1 MSGAQFT
8 FNEVTREKAKAA
20 IQIQGLSGRGK
31 TGLALL
37 IAYALV
43 GDWAKVFAIDTENR
57 SMNLYQGL
65 KDPSGNTYEK
75 FKVGFLTPDIGYKPS
90 NYLAFRDTAIESGAE
105 AVIFDSVS
113 HAWQYK
119 GGVLDLVAQAKSKSA
134 RYQKDQYAAW
144 GDEEVVKE
152 KNELLE
158 LIRSEKVHMITTVRV
173 KEKMEYDKDESGK
186 TVLVSLGEQQ
196 IQQADLKYEP
206 DLVLEMVSPGSDET
220 YPCAKILKTRYAF
233 LKLGETYCFDA
244 NLLAQLKAYLDEGV
258 DPDLLLEKQREE
270 YINAV
275 KGLLDTRPNLKA
287 IWDVIKADVG
297 YKDTKLA
304 DLPLEI
310 VKKCYIKLTE

>member
-1 MSGAQFT
+1 MSNVQFT
-8 FNEVTREKAKAA
+8 FTEVTREKAKAA

-37 IAYALV
+37 IAYALT
-43 GDWAKVFAIDTENR
+43 GDWTKVFAIDTENK

-65 KDPSGNTYEK
+65 KSPEGKTYEK
-75 FKVGFLTPDIGYKPS
+75 FKVGYLTPDLGYKPS
-90 NYLAFRDTAIESGAE
+90 NYLAFRDAAIANGAE

-119 GGVLDLVAQAKSKSA
+119 GGVLDLVSQAKSKSA

-158 LIRSEKVHMITTVRV
+158 LIRSDKVHMITTVRV
-173 KEKMEYDKDESGK
+173 KEKMEYDKDENGK

-206 DLVLEMVSPGSDET
+206 DLVLEMVSPGSDSE
-220 YPCAKILKTRYAF
+220 YPCAKVLKTRYAF
-233 LKLGETYCFDA
+233 LKLGEIYRFDIS
-244 NLLAQLKAYLDEGV
+244 LLTQLKQYLDEGV
-258 DPDLLLEKQREE
+258 DPEVLLEKQRSE
-270 YINAV
+270 YITAI
-275 KGLLDTRPNLKA
+275 KDILDTKPNLKA
-287 IWDVIKADVG
+287 IWDVMKADAG
-297 YKDTKLA
+297 YKETKLA
-304 DLPLEI
+304 DLPLEV
-310 VKKCYIKLTE
+310 VKNCYIKLTE

>member
-1 MSGAQFT
+1 MSVAQFT

-90 NYLAFRDTAIESGAE
+90 NYLAFRDTAIKSGAE

-119 GGVLDLVAQAKSKSA
+119 GGVLDLVAQAKSKST

-206 DLVLEMVSPGSDET
+206 DLVLEMVSPGSDKV
-220 YPCAKILKTRYAF
+220 YPCAKVLKTRYAF

-244 NLLAQLKAYLDEGV
+244 NLLTQLKAYLDEGI

-275 KGLLDTRPNLKA
+275 KSLLDTRPNLKA

-310 VKKCYIKLTE
+310 VKKCYLKLTE

>member
-206 DLVLEMVSPGSDET
+206 DLVLEMVSPGSDKT
-220 YPCAKILKTRYAF
+220 YPCAKVLKTRYAF

>member
-1 MSGAQFT
+1 MSNMQFT

-37 IAYALV
+37 LAHALT
-43 GDWAKVFAIDTENR
+43 GDWTKVYAIDTENK

-65 KDPSGNTYEK
+65 KNPEKETYEK
-75 FKVGFLTPDIGYKPS
+75 FKIGFLTPDIGYKPS
-90 NYLAFRDTAIESGAE
+90 NYLAFRDAAISAGAE

-119 GGVLDLVAQAKSKSA
+119 GGVLDLVAQAKSKNT

-144 GDEEVVKE
+144 GDEDVVKE

-158 LIRSEKVHMITTVRV
+158 LIRSDKVHMITTVRV
-173 KEKMEYDKDESGK
+173 KEKMEYDKDENGK

-206 DLVLEMVSPGSDET
+206 DLVLEMVSPGSDT
-220 YPCAKILKTRYAF
+220 AYPCAKVLKTRYAF
-233 LKLGETYCFDA
+233 LKLGETYCFDKG
-244 NLLAQLKAYLDEGV
+244 LLTQLKQYLDEGV
-258 DPDLLLEKQREE
+258 DPEVLLEKQRKE
-270 YINAV
+270 YITAI
-275 KGLLDTRPNLKA
+275 KTLLDSKPNLKA
-287 IWDVIKADVG
+287 IWDVLKADKG
-297 YKDTKLA
+297 YKNTKLV
-304 DLPLEI
+304 DLPLDI
-310 VKKCYIKLTE
+310 VKQCYIKLTE

>member
-1 MSGAQFT
+1 MSNVQFT
-8 FNEVTREKAKAA
+8 FSEVTREKAKAA

-37 IAYALV
+37 IAYALT
-43 GDWAKVFAIDTENR
+43 GDWTKVFAVDTENK
-57 SMNLYQGL
+57 SMSLYQGL

-75 FKVGFLTPDIGYKPS
+75 FKVGQLTPDIGYKPS
-90 NYLAFRDTAIESGAE
+90 NYLAFRDAAIEQNAE
-105 AVIFDSVS
+105 AVVFDSVS

-119 GGVLDLVAQAKSKSA
+119 GGVLDLVAQAKSKST

-158 LIRSEKVHMITTVRV
+158 LIRSDKVHMITTVRV

-206 DLVLEMVSPGSDET
+206 DLVLEMVSPGSDT
-220 YPCAKILKTRYAF
+220 AYPCAKVLKTRYAF
-233 LKLGETYCFDA
+233 LKLNETYTFDA
-244 NLLAQLKAYLDEGV
+244 SLLMQLKQYLDEGV
-258 DPDLLLEKQREE
+258 DPEVLLEKQRTE
-270 YINAV
+270 YVSAI
-275 KGLLDTRPNLKA
+275 KDILDSKPNLKA
-287 IWDVIKADVG
+287 IWDVMKADAG
-297 YKDTKLA
+297 FKGTKLT
-304 DLPLEI
+304 DLPLDM
-310 VKKCYIKLTE
+310 VKQSYIKLTE

>member
-1 MSGAQFT
+1 MSNVQFT

-37 IAYALV
+37 IAYALT
-43 GDWAKVFAIDTENR
+43 GDWTKVFAVDTENK
-57 SMNLYQGL
+57 SMSLYQGL

-75 FKVGFLTPDIGYKPS
+75 FKVGQLTPDIGYKPS
-90 NYLAFRDTAIESGAE
+90 NYLAFRDAAIEQGAE
-105 AVIFDSVS
+105 AVIFDSAS

-119 GGVLDLVAQAKSKSA
+119 GGVLDLVSQAKSKSA

-158 LIRSEKVHMITTVRV
+158 LIRSDKVHMITTVRV

-206 DLVLEMVSPGSDET
+206 DLVLEMISPGSDT
-220 YPCAKILKTRYAF
+220 AYPCAKVLKTRYAF
-233 LKLGETYCFDA
+233 LKLNETYTFDA
-244 NLLAQLKAYLDEGV
+244 SLLMQLKQYLDEGV
-258 DPDLLLEKQREE
+258 DPEVLLEKQRTE
-270 YINAV
+270 YINAI
-275 KGLLDTRPNLKA
+275 KDILDNRPSLKA
-287 IWDVIKADVG
+287 IWDVMKADAG
-297 YKDTKLA
+297 FKGTKLA
-304 DLPLEI
+304 DLPLDM
-310 VKKCYIKLTE
+310 VKQSYIKLTE

>member
-1 MSGAQFT
+1 MGNVQFT
-8 FNEVTREKAKAA
+8 FSEVTREKAKAA

-37 IAYALV
+37 IAKALT
-43 GDWAKVFAIDTENR
+43 GDWAKVFAVDTENK
-57 SMNLYQGL
+57 SMSLYQGL
-65 KDPSGNTYEK
+65 KDPTGEVYEK
-75 FKVGFLTPDIGYKPS
+75 FKVGQLTPDIGYKPS
-90 NYLAFRDTAIESGAE
+90 NYLAFREAAINEGAE

-119 GGVLDLVAQAKSKSA
+119 GGVLDLVAQAKSKST

-158 LIRSEKVHMITTVRV
+158 LIRSDKVHMITTVRV

-206 DLVLEMVSPGSDET
+206 DLVLEMVSPGSDTEF
-220 YPCAKILKTRYAF
+220 PCAKVLKTRYAF
-233 LKLGETYCFDA
+233 LKLNETYCFDIS
-244 NLLAQLKAYLDEGV
+244 LLTQLKQYLDEGV
-258 DPDLLLEKQREE
+258 DPDILLEKQRLE
-270 YINAV
+270 YIAAI
-275 KGLLDTRPNLKA
+275 KDLLDNKPNLKA
-287 IWDVIKADVG
+287 IWDVMKEDAG
-297 YKDTKLA
+297 FKGTKLT
-304 DLPLEI
+304 DLPLDM
-310 VKKCYIKLTE
+310 VKQSYIKLTE

>member
-1 MSGAQFT
+1 MSNAQFT

-37 IAYALV
+37 LAYALTN
-43 GDWAKVFAIDTENR
+43 DWNKVYAIDTENK

-65 KDPSGNTYEK
+65 KNPEGIVYEK

-90 NYLAFRDTAIESGAE
+90 NYLAFRDVAIANGAE

-144 GDEEVVKE
+144 GVEEVVKE

-158 LIRSEKVHMITTVRV
+158 LIRSDKVHMITTVRV
-173 KEKMEYDKDESGK
+173 KEKMEYDKDEAGK

-206 DLVLEMVSPGSDET
+206 DLVLEMVSPGSDT
-220 YPCAKILKTRYAF
+220 AYPCAKVLKTRYAI
-233 LKLGETYCFDA
+233 LKLGETYCF
-244 NLLAQLKAYLDEGV
+244 NESLLSQIKEYLDEGV
-258 DPDLLLEKQREE
+258 DPEILIEKQRKE
-270 YINAV
+270 YVTAIKNI
-275 KGLLDTRPNLKA
+275 LDTKPNLKA
-287 IWDVIKADVG
+287 IWDIMKKDAG
-297 YKDTKLA
+297 YENTKLA
-304 DLPLEI
+304 DLPLDV

>member
-1 MSGAQFT
+1 MSNVQFT
-8 FNEVTREKAKAA
+8 FSEVTREKAKAA

-37 IAYALV
+37 IAYALT
-43 GDWAKVFAIDTENR
+43 GDWTKVFAVDTENK
-57 SMNLYQGL
+57 SMSLYQGL

-75 FKVGFLTPDIGYKPS
+75 FKVGQLTPDIGYKPS
-90 NYLAFRDTAIESGAE
+90 NYLAFRDAAIEQNAE
-105 AVIFDSVS
+105 AVVFDSVS

-119 GGVLDLVAQAKSKSA
+119 GGVLDLVSQAKSKSA

-158 LIRSEKVHMITTVRV
+158 LIRSDKVHMITTVRV

-206 DLVLEMVSPGSDET
+206 DLVLEMISPGSDT
-220 YPCAKILKTRYAF
+220 AYPCAKVLKTRYAF
-233 LKLGETYCFDA
+233 LKLNETYTFDA
-244 NLLAQLKAYLDEGV
+244 SLLMQLKQYLDEGV
-258 DPDLLLEKQREE
+258 DPEVLLEKQRTE
-270 YINAV
+270 YINAI
-275 KGLLDTRPNLKA
+275 KDILDNKPSLKA
-287 IWDVIKADVG
+287 IWDVMKTDAG
-297 YKDTKLA
+297 FKGTKLV
-304 DLPLEI
+304 DLPLDM
-310 VKKCYIKLTE
+310 VKQSYIKLTE

>member
-1 MSGAQFT
+1 MSNVQFT
-8 FNEVTREKAKAA
+8 FSEVTREKAKAA

-37 IAYALV
+37 IAYALT
-43 GDWAKVFAIDTENR
+43 GDWTKVFAVDTENK
-57 SMNLYQGL
+57 SMSLYQGL

-75 FKVGFLTPDIGYKPS
+75 FKVGQLTPDIGYKPS
-90 NYLAFRDTAIESGAE
+90 NYLAFRDAAIEQGAE
-105 AVIFDSVS
+105 AVVFDSAS

-119 GGVLDLVAQAKSKSA
+119 GGVLDLVSQAKSKSA

-158 LIRSEKVHMITTVRV
+158 LIRSDKVHMITTVRV

-206 DLVLEMVSPGSDET
+206 DLVLEMISPGSDT
-220 YPCAKILKTRYAF
+220 AYPCAKVLKTRYAF
-233 LKLGETYCFDA
+233 LKLNETYTFDA
-244 NLLAQLKAYLDEGV
+244 SLLMQLKQYLDEGV
-258 DPDLLLEKQREE
+258 DPEVLLEKQRTE
-270 YINAV
+270 YINAI
-275 KGLLDTRPNLKA
+275 KDILDNKPSLKA
-287 IWDVIKADVG
+287 IWDVMKADAG
-297 YKDTKLA
+297 FKGTKLV
-304 DLPLEI
+304 DLPLDM
-310 VKKCYIKLTE
+310 VKQSYIKLTE